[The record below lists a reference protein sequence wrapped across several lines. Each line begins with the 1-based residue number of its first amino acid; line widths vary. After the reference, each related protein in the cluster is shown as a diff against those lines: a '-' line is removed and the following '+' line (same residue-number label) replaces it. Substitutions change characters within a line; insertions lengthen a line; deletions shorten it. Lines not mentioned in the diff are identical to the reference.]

1 MSNGTAPALAAQ
13 TLGKRYRRGWALRD
27 CTLTLPR
34 GAIAA
39 LVGPNG
45 AGKSTLVHLAAGL
58 LEPTE
63 GVVQVLGR
71 PVRAA
76 GPEAGVAFL
85 SQDKP
90 LYRRFTVDEMLRA
103 ARALNADWDSERAA
117 RLVDEA
123 RIPGRA
129 RIGTLSG
136 GQRSRLALALALGR
150 RPELLL
156 LDEPLADLDPL
167 ARREVMQTL
176 LAEVTDSGTTVL
188 LSSHVLT
195 DIEQSCDHLIV
206 LAEGRVRLT
215 GDIDDLV
222 GGHRVLVGP
231 AHQCDSHIPPAV
243 AVHASRTA
251 RQATVLVDDP
261 GLAPGPDW
269 TGGTPTLEELVLAYL
284 RTGGPA
290 AGMREPA

>member
-1 MSNGTAPALAAQ
+1 
-13 TLGKRYRRGWALRD
+13 
-27 CTLTLPR
+27 
-34 GAIAA
+34 
-39 LVGPNG
+39 
-45 AGKSTLVHLAAGL
+45 
-58 LEPTE
+58 
-63 GVVQVLGR
+63 
-71 PVRAA
+71 
-76 GPEAGVAFL
+76 
-85 SQDKP
+85 
-90 LYRRFTVDEMLRA
+90 
-103 ARALNADWDSERAA
+103 
-117 RLVDEA
+117 
-123 RIPGRA
+123 
-129 RIGTLSG
+129 
-136 GQRSRLALALALGR
+136 
-150 RPELLL
+150 
-156 LDEPLADLDPL
+156 
-167 ARREVMQTL
+167 
-176 LAEVTDSGTTVL
+176 VL

-231 AHQCDSHIPPAV
+231 AHQCDSHIPPTV